1 MSYTL
6 PKVWDVKFPQISSP
20 WIQIGKYV
28 ASGKTKPAC
37 STQLTEEIKQFVNR
51 CTSRAEEAEKYT
63 SPSNY
68 ELFLRIDFV

>member
-1 MSYTL
+1 MLNFLKFHLHGYRLGNTL
-6 PKVWDVKFPQISSP
+6 PV
-20 WIQIGKYV
+20 GKQ
-28 ASGKTKPAC
+28 SLPAAL
-37 STQLTEEIKQFVNR
+37 SLQREIKQFVNR